1 MGSVNTLKSYAER
14 IECVRRT
21 ALSTE
26 EENMEISRAELAPV
40 FVVKVSYKCYLKGI
54 KML

>member
-1 MGSVNTLKSYAER
+1 MGIVHIKSYAER

-26 EENMEISRAELAPV
+26 EENMEMSRA
-40 FVVKVSYKCYLKGI
+40 
-54 KML
+54 